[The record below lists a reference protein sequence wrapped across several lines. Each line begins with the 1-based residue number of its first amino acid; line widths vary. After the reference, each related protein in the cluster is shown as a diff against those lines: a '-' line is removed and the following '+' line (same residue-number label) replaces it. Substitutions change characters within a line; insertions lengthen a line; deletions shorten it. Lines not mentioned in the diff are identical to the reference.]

1 MRMSTV
7 IPKTLFSS
15 VRNVCNY
22 SYIRPNDLP
31 FAKAKEGAFCQQSP
45 FLENSFE
52 GDAFLQ
58 RNLKRILPEDVYLS
72 VRVDFSSFGA
82 KTATHIYKLGRQC
95 ELDPPY
101 LKVQNAW
108 ADPHNEVGNN
118 HFGYLFL
125 KFWN

>member
-1 MRMSTV
+1 MSTV

-58 RNLKRILPEDVYLS
+58 RNLKRILPEDVSRGFTPVISFNFDIQNIFLQVYLS

-82 KTATHIYKLGRQC
+82 KTATHIYKLV
-95 ELDPPY
+95 
-101 LKVQNAW
+101 LKTLMK
-108 ADPHNEVGNN
+108 HILL
-118 HFGYLFL
+118 LF
-125 KFWN
+125 